1 MLSQPQG
8 VFSHMTDFNEAG
20 AVALGQYLQ
29 SRHYRF
35 TTVTPA
41 THASYLTRHRTGHSL
56 RDIFGWNLPFKPEV
70 LREDELQI
78 FGDSGVI
85 AEVKAGATDSHCL
98 CSKVRYST
106 AGPLLLMHSG
116 YPTREVDSVF
126 FGPDTYRFLSF
137 LNRYTG
143 PMQACRRI
151 LDVGTG
157 SGAAALMLAQQFS
170 EATVTASDIN
180 TRALTFAGINAQ
192 LASLENV
199 ELVYSNLYSAL
210 DGNFDLIVANPPY
223 LLDAEE
229 RSYRHGGG
237 AFGEGLAYSIVEG
250 ALSRLAPGGTLL
262 LYTGVAMVCGR
273 DPFYEKVIDLLAG
286 HGYQWR
292 YEEIDP
298 DVFGEELME
307 THYHQI
313 ERIAAVGLVVKR
325 RGGL

>member
-1 MLSQPQG
+1 
-8 VFSHMTDFNEAG
+8 MTDFNEAG
-20 AVALGQYLQ
+20 VIALGRYLQ

-35 TTVTPA
+35 TTVTPT
-41 THASYLTRHRTGHSL
+41 THALYLKRHRTGHSL
-56 RDIFGWNLPFKPEV
+56 RDVFGWNLPFKPEV
-70 LREDELQI
+70 LRDDELQI
-78 FGDSGVI
+78 FGDAGVMT
-85 AEVKAGATDSHCL
+85 EVRSGATDSHCL
-98 CSKVRYST
+98 RSKIRYST
-106 AGPLLLMHSG
+106 ADQLLLMHSG
-116 YPTREVDSVF
+116 YPTREVESVF
-126 FGPDTYRFLSF
+126 LGPDTYRFLSF
-137 LNRYTG
+137 LQRHLAAIRT
-143 PMQACRRI
+143 CRRI

-157 SGAAALMLAQQFS
+157 SGAAALVLARQFP
-170 EATVTASDIN
+170 EANVTASDIN
-180 TRALTFAGINAQ
+180 ERALAFAGINAR
-192 LASLENV
+192 LASIDNI
-199 ELVYSNLYSAL
+199 ELLYSHLYSAV

-237 AFGEGLAYSIVEG
+237 SLGEGLAYDIVDG
-250 ALSRLAPGGTLL
+250 ALPRLAPGGTLL
-262 LYTGVAMVCGR
+262 LYSGVAMVSGR

-325 RGGL
+325 QADL